1 MKLEPINQN
10 ETIRYL
16 GYGNHTPDEN
26 IMAIMDECEK
36 MLTERIN
43 PAYVYKIFD
52 LEYTPEG
59 NIRPA
64 GTSITFFGNDIREHL
79 KESSKILMMCATLTQ
94 ETDRMIR
101 LAGITDK
108 AKSLVLDAMSC
119 AAIEQVCDRVCSE
132 IHAAY
137 PQYYQTKRFSP
148 GYGDFP
154 LETQEE
160 FLRVLDAS
168 KRIGVTLTQGN
179 LMIPMK
185 TVTAVAGLSEN
196 ELPEKKTGCCCCSRN
211 KTCKF
216 RKAGTTCGY

>member
-26 IMAIMDECEK
+26 IMSIMSECEK
-36 MLTERIN
+36 TLTDKIN
-43 PAYVYKIFD
+43 PAFVYKIFD
-52 LEYTPEG
+52 KEYTPEG

-64 GTSITFFGNDIREHL
+64 GTNIIFYGNDIREHL
-79 KESSKILMMCATLTQ
+79 KESEKILMMCATLTS
-94 ETDRMIR
+94 ETDKIIR

-119 AAIEQVCDRVCSE
+119 AAIEQVCDRVCDM
-132 IHAAY
+132 IHEEY
-137 PQYYQTKRFSP
+137 PQYFQTKRFSP

-154 LETQEE
+154 LDTQES
-160 FLRVLDAS
+160 FLRILDAS
-168 KRIGVTLTQGN
+168 KRIGVTLNDNN

-185 TVTAVAGLSEN
+185 TVTAVAGLSLH

-211 KTCKF
+211 KTCEF
-216 RKAGTTCGY
+216 RKAGNTCGY